1 MVDAISFVGMA
12 AASTG
17 VLYTLSAAFGSFAA
31 GFPPAVQALSLDIYT
46 NRRPEN
52 RGEVGKLLGALN
64 VIQALAY
71 VFPFPYSRPRDPLT
85 DAVIYLT
92 SCDLAYYT

>member
-92 SCDLAYYT
+92 PCDLAYDT